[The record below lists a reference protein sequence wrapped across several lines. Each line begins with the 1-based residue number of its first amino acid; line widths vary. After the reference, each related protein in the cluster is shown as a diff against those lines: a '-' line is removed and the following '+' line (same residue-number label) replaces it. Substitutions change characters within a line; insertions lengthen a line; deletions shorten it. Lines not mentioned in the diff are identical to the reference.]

1 MVLAMFIGRMQRT
14 EDGKDNLVS
23 LVTAKHG
30 RTLLWS

>member
-1 MVLAMFIGRMQRT
+1 MVLAMCIGHMERI

-30 RTLLWS
+30 KTLIWS